1 MILMILMILMMMMM
15 LMISMM
21 LMMIVIMIIVMMV
34 IFVIILIFMTTT
46 FLRRKPDALQFT
58 RVFAGRS
65 SRAHRREGQ
74 HFYSG
79 DEGRPRAG
87 SGSHHRRR
95 SLRRRKRPL
104 VIPLANFY
112 FIELNCSFMFN
123 S

>member
-1 MILMILMILMMMMM
+1 MMMMM
-15 LMISMM
+15 MIM
-21 LMMIVIMIIVMMV
+21 MMIVIMIIVTMV

-65 SRAHRREGQ
+65 SRAHRREGR

-79 DEGRPRAG
+79 DERRPRAG

-95 SLRRRKRPL
+95 SLRRRKRVG

-112 FIELNCSFMFN
+112 FLELICSFMF
-123 S
+123 SS